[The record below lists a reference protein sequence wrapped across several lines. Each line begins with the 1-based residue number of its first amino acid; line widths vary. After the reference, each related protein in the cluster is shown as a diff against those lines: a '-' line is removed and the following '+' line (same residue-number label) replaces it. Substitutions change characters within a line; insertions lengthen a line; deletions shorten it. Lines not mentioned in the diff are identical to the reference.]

1 MVSKVNNDQISMPL
15 DMTIQ
20 EDEDNNTLIYHF
32 EVFEGPLDLLLT
44 LITKNKIDIQDISIS
59 DLLDQYMHQIEL
71 MKQADMDI
79 ASEFLEMASR
89 LLYIKSVML
98 LPRYDEK
105 GEDLKKELAGQLIE
119 YALCKE
125 IALGFK
131 TMYDFD
137 TFCKEPS
144 AIDFDLTY
152 NRIHPQTDIMHAY
165 ISAVGRGKRKLPPNE
180 KSFDGIVK
188 RKVVSVPSKI
198 ISVMRRLWHGN
209 RVRYGELF
217 AASQGRSDL
226 VATFLA
232 VLELVKGKRIRIDG
246 NGYEAEV
253 YMLEDNN
260 DR

>member
-1 MVSKVNNDQISMPL
+1 MALKVNSKSSNPVDLTVQNEPEE
-15 DMTIQ
+15 Q
-20 EDEDNNTLIYHF
+20 KLIYHF

-44 LITKNKIDIQDISIS
+44 LITKNKIKIQDISIA
-59 DLLDQYMHQIEL
+59 DLLDQYMHQIDL
-71 MKQADMDI
+71 MKEADMDI

-125 IALGFK
+125 IAQGFK

-144 AIDFDLTY
+144 KIDFDLTY
-152 NRIHPQTDIMHAY
+152 NRLHPPIDVMNAY
-165 ISAVGRGKRKLPPNE
+165 ISAVGRGKRRLPPNE
-180 KSFDGIVK
+180 SSFDGIVK

-198 ISVMRRLWHGN
+198 IGVMRRLWHGK
-209 RVRYGELF
+209 RVQYGDLF
-217 AASQGRSDL
+217 EAAEGRSDL

-246 NGYEAEV
+246 DGDSAEV
-253 YMLEDNN
+253 YMLED
-260 DR
+260 R